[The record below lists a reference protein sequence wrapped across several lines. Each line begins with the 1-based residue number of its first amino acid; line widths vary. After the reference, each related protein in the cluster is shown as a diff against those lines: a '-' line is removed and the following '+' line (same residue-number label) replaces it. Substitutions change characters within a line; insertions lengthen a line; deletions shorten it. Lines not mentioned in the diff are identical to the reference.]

1 MTIKIITDGTSDL
14 PQELARELDI
24 TVVPLIVRFGD
35 KEMTSDMSRTLFYEL
50 MRQEPALPQTASPA
64 PHAFMEEYR
73 KASQSDILVV
83 SVSSNLSSTYHH
95 ALMAR
100 EQLMEEGYSGR
111 IEVLDSRTA
120 SLGQGLLAVKAAK
133 NAKEGMPFEEL
144 TARMKE
150 EVKSHHTYF
159 FLDTLENVIKGGRLD
174 RVRGAVASVLN
185 IKQIMK
191 ASEEGT
197 LEPFEKVRGT
207 QNAIKRLIERVS
219 EKVSETRHDLERCI
233 LGIAHSNCEDRARD
247 VRDQLLRLFPFGQ
260 VVITE
265 MGPVIGTY
273 AGEGGIL
280 ISC

>member
-35 KEMTSDMSRTLFYEL
+35 KEMTSDMSRTLFYDL

-64 PHAFMEEYR
+64 PHTFMEEYR

-100 EQLMEEGYSGR
+100 EQLMEDGYSGR

-133 NAKEGMPFEEL
+133 LAKEGMPFEEL

-219 EKVSETRHDLERCI
+219 EKVSETRHDLGRTI
-233 LGIAHSNCEDRARD
+233 LGIAHSNCESRARD